1 MLKYNKHVNK
11 FKYSLDNKRYHTFN
25 YHLKTAYGFKVAKV
39 ILDGHFTCPNRDG
52 KKGYGGC
59 SYCSALG
66 SGDSNIDISADIL
79 NQYKLNKE
87 VMDRKWNN
95 GKYIP
100 YFQSFSN
107 TYGPLEKIK
116 NMIEPFLKMDEVCE
130 ISIATRCDC
139 LDDDVIDYLESVSHL
154 KPIWIELGLQTSNDL
169 TGELIN
175 RCYSFLDFKN
185 CLNKLE
191 KTNIKICVH
200 IINGLPGETKDDF
213 IKTIKDISHLKFDAI
228 KIHMLHILKNTIMA
242 KEYERSPFKIL
253 SRDEYIETVVEQ
265 LRYLRPEVIIERLTG
280 DPLKDELIEPSWVLN
295 KTTILNDIDKLMVKL
310 DCYQGDKYK

>member
-1 MLKYNKHVNK
+1 MNQ

-25 YHLKTAYGFKVAKV
+25 YHLKTKYGSKVAKV

-52 KKGYGGC
+52 SRGFGGC
-59 SYCSALG
+59 TYCSALG
-66 SGDSNIDISADIL
+66 AGDSNVDIKADIL

-87 VMDRKWNN
+87 VMDRKWQNAL
-95 GKYIP
+95 YIP

-139 LDDDVIDYLESVSHL
+139 LNDDVIEYLDSITCF
-154 KPIWIELGLQTSNDL
+154 KPIWIELGLQTTNDK

-175 RCYSFLDFKN
+175 RCYTFSDFKT
-185 CLNKLE
+185 CLEKLN
-191 KTNIKICVH
+191 KTNIKTCVH
-200 IINGLPGETKDDF
+200 IINGLPYETREDF
-213 IKTIKDISHLKFDAI
+213 IKTIKDISHLHFDAI
-228 KIHMLHILKNTIMA
+228 KIHMLHLLKGTKMASEYLSKPFEILTR
-242 KEYERSPFKIL
+242 E
-253 SRDEYIETVVEQ
+253 DYIEVVVEQ
-265 LRYLRPEVIIERLTG
+265 LRLLRPEVIIERLTG
-280 DPLKDELIEPSWVLN
+280 DPLKEDLIEPSWVLN

-310 DCYQGDKYK
+310 DCYQGDKFE

>member
-1 MLKYNKHVNK
+1 MNN

-25 YHLKTAYGFKVAKV
+25 YHLKTKYGSKVAKV

-52 KKGYGGC
+52 TRGHGGC
-59 SYCSALG
+59 TYCSALG
-66 SGDSNIDISADIL
+66 AGDSNVDISADIL

-87 VMDRKWNN
+87 VMDRKWPN
-95 GKYIP
+95 GLYIP

-139 LDDDVIDYLESVSHL
+139 LSDETINYLNSITSL
-154 KPIWIELGLQTSNDL
+154 KPIWIELGLQTTNDK

-175 RCYSFLDFKN
+175 RCYTFNDFKK
-185 CLNKLE
+185 CLNKLAN
-191 KTNIKICVH
+191 TNIKTCVH
-200 IINGLPGETKDDF
+200 IINGLPNETKDDF
-213 IKTIKDISHLKFDAI
+213 IKTVKDINHLKFDAI
-228 KIHMLHILKNTIMA
+228 KIHMLHLLKGTKMA
-242 KEYERSPFKIL
+242 MDYKLKPWPIL
-253 SRDEYIETVVEQ
+253 SREEYIETVVEQ
-265 LRYLRPEVIIERLTG
+265 LRLLKPEVIIERLTG
-280 DPLKDELIEPSWVLN
+280 DPLKNELIEPNWVLN

-310 DCYQGDKYK
+310 DCYQGDKYQ